1 MFGLCSYQTK
11 IKLIQYH
18 GQCKSWSCVS
28 ACNTTMHCKIQYCL
42 SVFNISCINYVT
54 CCLRTQSSWCF
65 LCFEFRHF
73 TKQNLILLNIINLI
87 IAQFVGYFIHLL
99 SLLLQDGDIVS
110 NPRVK
115 NKKVNNLVTGMSIV
129 HRLKSFLKLKLTIFS
144 IVMILSAYQ
153 KLTLLLE
160 ITLIRR

>member
-1 MFGLCSYQTK
+1 M
-11 IKLIQYH
+11 
-18 GQCKSWSCVS
+18 S

-42 SVFNISCINYVT
+42 SLFNISGINYVT

-73 TKQNLILLNIINLI
+73 AKQNPILLDIINLI
-87 IAQFVGYFIHLL
+87 FAQSAGYFIHLL

-129 HRLKSFLKLKLTIFS
+129 HRLKIRE
-144 IVMILSAYQ
+144 AYNFFYSHDFICISETY
-153 KLTLLLE
+153 LAFRDNLD
-160 ITLIRR
+160 